1 MCDDNDSDSS
11 ANESEMQSECS
22 ENSPD
27 LPKIAPG
34 DVTLDT
40 AHYMG
45 CTECNEAPIGKGF
58 DDDAV
63 ITHTHATKRKGGDVD
78 HSGYPGTTQTPA
90 STQMDD
96 DVEHE
101 YDDESATRSSYPN
114 PVRNGAHAPKRRKNG
129 PRGERAT
136 EDAHQTPFRDDMN
149 TCFGGMEDDNDLSG
163 PIDEFIPIGDR
174 GSAGNGGSPS
184 PGPSVHNPPI
194 KKNEICWLCT
204 FCMEEVAKDV
214 TLFISSNISTIDTV
228 HMASQIKDEILT
240 AYPMA
245 KGAKKRDILRHIR
258 EHMLHPHVKMA
269 SIIRSLITVAESLR
283 TSIHQRDPESDCVI
297 MDLKSIDMY
306 LKVLTQ
312 IANAYKMDSSKLL
325 FSNPSKT

>member
-1 MCDDNDSDSS
+1 MCDDNESDSS
-11 ANESEMQSECS
+11 ANDSEMGSECS

-27 LPKIAPG
+27 LPKITPG

-40 AHYMG
+40 THYMG

-58 DDDAV
+58 EDDA
-63 ITHTHATKRKGGDVD
+63 
-78 HSGYPGTTQTPA
+78 GTTAHTSNMKQNEGGIEHDN
-90 STQMDD
+90 DD
-96 DVEHE
+96 K
-101 YDDESATRSSYPN
+101 ATRSSHPN
-114 PVRNGAHAPKRRKNG
+114 PTRNEHHNPKRRRNG
-129 PRGERAT
+129 HRGERAT
-136 EDAHQTPFRDDMN
+136 EDDDAYQTPIRNDVFS
-149 TCFGGMEDDNDLSG
+149 GGMEDDNDLSG
-163 PIDEFIPIGDR
+163 PIDEFIPIDERGDV
-174 GSAGNGGSPS
+174 GNENSPS
-184 PGPSVHNPPI
+184 PTPSVHNPPV
-194 KKNEICWLCT
+194 KKSEICWLCT

-240 AYPMA
+240 VYPMA